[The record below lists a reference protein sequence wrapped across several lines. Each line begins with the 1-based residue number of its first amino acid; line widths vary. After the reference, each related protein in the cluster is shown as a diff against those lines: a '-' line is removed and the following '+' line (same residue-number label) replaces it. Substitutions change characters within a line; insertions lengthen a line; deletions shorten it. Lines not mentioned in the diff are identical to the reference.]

1 MVPFI
6 RAVASVLGVVLAA
19 CGTSARDAEVRELRA
34 RVEGLQARQARY
46 ETQITDLQ
54 NQVFLITDQVGRER
68 ADADAARP
76 PPRLQVVKLAPPAGK
91 KAVAPPEAD
100 VVDIEL
106 TGNEEPAPHVP
117 VAKVPPPPAIPR
129 HDPAEVDALFREA
142 LTAFREG
149 RAQQASELFARFV
162 ERYPEHAHADKAL
175 YWMGE
180 SRFEAGAF
188 AEAVANFKRLLVRY
202 PRSSKVPDALF
213 RMGVAQERLGATTEA
228 RQAFQDLV
236 TNYPTVALAD
246 LARARLAGEGGG
258 SR

>member
-1 MVPFI
+1 MVAFP
-6 RAVASVLGVVLAA
+6 RAVAPVLGVILTA
-19 CGTSARDAEVRELRA
+19 CGTAARDAEVRDLRT
-34 RVEGLQARQARY
+34 RVEGVQVRLARS

-54 NQVFLITDQVGRER
+54 NQVFLVTDQLSRER
-68 ADADAARP
+68 ADAEAARP
-76 PPRLQVVKLAPPAGK
+76 PPRLQVVKLAPPAAAR
-91 KAVAPPEAD
+91 KAAPPEPE

-106 TGNEEPAPHVP
+106 TGNQEPAPHVP

-188 AEAVANFKRLLVRY
+188 AEAVADFKRLLTRY
-202 PRSSKVPDALF
+202 PRSSKLPDALF
-213 RMGVAQERLGATTEA
+213 RMGVAQERLGASTEA

-246 LARARLAGEGGG
+246 LARARLASEGGG
-258 SR
+258 AK

>member
-1 MVPFI
+1 MVPFT
-6 RAVASVLGVVLAA
+6 RAVASVLGVVLTA
-19 CGTSARDAEVRELRA
+19 CGATTRDAEVRELRA
-34 RVEGLQARQARY
+34 RVEGLQGRVARS

-54 NQVFLITDQVGRER
+54 NQVFLVTDQLSRER
-68 ADADAARP
+68 ADAEAARP
-76 PPRLQVVKLAPPAGK
+76 PPRLQVVKLSPPAAAK
-91 KAVAPPEAD
+91 KPLERDPD
-100 VVDIEL
+100 LYDIEL
-106 TGNEEPAPHVP
+106 TGNEEPTSHVP
-117 VAKVPPPPAIPR
+117 VARVPPPPAIPR

-162 ERYPEHAHADKAL
+162 ERYPEHAHADKAV

-188 AEAVANFKRLLVRY
+188 AEAVANFKRLLTRY

-213 RMGVAQERLGATTEA
+213 RMGVAQERLGASAEA

-258 SR
+258 SK